1 MKKSIVFISILL
13 VITIGILVS
22 YAYFNKDIII
32 SFLKEEGEENE
43 TYENVVKEPEK
54 EPTLEEKLNM
64 KAEEYLEQMTLD
76 EKIGQLFLV
85 RFPNSDASKIVTE
98 KYIGG
103 YLFFE
108 KDFKGK
114 TKEQVIN
121 MVNEVQNV
129 SKVPLITAVDEEGG
143 SVVRISSNSNLADE
157 KFKSP
162 SVLYNQGGFELIRQ
176 DTIKKSG
183 VLKELGINLNL
194 APVVDVSNPSDY
206 MYGRTLKQ
214 GVDLTKEYAKT
225 VIEASKDTGVSYS
238 LKHFP
243 GYGHNSDTHKA
254 GSNDERS
261 YEEIINEAVPPF
273 EEGIKAG
280 AEAVLISHNV
290 IECMDSQN
298 PASISEKVHSLL
310 RDDLNFKGV
319 IITDDLSMNAVSH
332 IENIYIK
339 AVQAGNN
346 LIITSDYEKAIS
358 QVKAAV
364 ENGELAESVIDDLV
378 EKTIAWKYYKEL
390 MV

>member
-162 SVLYNQGGFELIRQ
+162 SALYNQGGFDLIRQ